1 MSGYQAIVLAAGAGS
16 RFGGGKM
23 LAAWAGRPL
32 VCAAVERA
40 LAAPVDEAL
49 LIVGCEAE
57 AVIAAIEP
65 LQTERLR
72 VVTADDWRDGLSRSL
87 AAGIAALPTESRG
100 VLVFLGDMPQ
110 IPPELPAR
118 VIAALQSGATAVQP
132 IVDTV
137 PGHPVGLAS
146 TLYAAVSAL
155 TGDAGAGALLR
166 GRPDVVHLA
175 VSDTGATFDVD
186 SREALLSGG
195 PPC

>member
-1 MSGYQAIVLAAGAGS
+1 VPAASG
-16 RFGGGKM
+16 
-23 LAAWAGRPL
+23 
-32 VCAAVERA
+32 
-40 LAAPVDEAL
+40 
-49 LIVGCEAE
+49 
-57 AVIAAIEP
+57 P
-65 LQTERLR
+65 LQPERR
-72 VVTADDWRDGLSRSL
+72 GVVTADDWRDGLSRSL

-100 VLVFLGDMPQ
+100 VLVSLGDMPQ